1 MYDETFFQDNDPP
14 KRGVNGWQAPQSFS
28 LYCSTYFLTQA
39 KGTIKKPLARGPS
52 YTNPTRDITGVV
64 SAGRQVSTTASYK
77 PIAWTIPFISIHNL
91 TPNLRS
97 MNMKYF
103 WSNLARLGGVAFRSR
118 FCSQDTLVASL
129 DYCRW
134 LKMQFG

>member
-103 WSNLARLGGVAFRSR
+103 CQILLDLAVSHLEVDFAPRIRLWPLLITVGG
-118 FCSQDTLVASL
+118 
-129 DYCRW
+129 
-134 LKMQFG
+134 

>member
-103 WSNLARLGGVAFRSR
+103 CQILLDLAVSHSEVDFAPRIRLWPLLITVGG
-118 FCSQDTLVASL
+118 
-129 DYCRW
+129 
-134 LKMQFG
+134 